1 MEVDNDQLR
10 AIIKADSPTTTWE
23 VAKKLNV
30 VHFMVVWHLMQIGK
44 CSISGCLMS
53 WPQIK
58 KIIVWNCHLLLFYA
72 TTMNHFLIWLW
83 CATKHGFYT
92 RTSDDQLSGCTEK
105 RLQSTSQS
113 QTCTKKGHGHCLVVC
128 CWSAPLQLSESWW
141 NHDIWEVCS
150 ANRWDAPKTAMPAT
164 GISQQKGPNY
174 SPRQHPTICHTTN
187 ASKVERIGL
196 RSFASSAT
204 FTWNL
209 LPTNYH
215 FFKHLNNFLQGKCFH
230 NHQQEAENAFQ
241 EFVKS

>member
-1 MEVDNDQLR
+1 MCNEKWILHSNWWQPTQWLDQ
-10 AIIKADSPTTTWE
+10 KETP
-23 VAKKLNV
+23 KHFPKLN
-30 VHFMVVWHLMQIGK
+30 LCQ
-44 CSISGCLMS
+44 
-53 WPQIK
+53 K
-58 KIIVWNCHLLLFYA
+58 K
-72 TTMNHFLIWLW
+72 
-83 CATKHGFYT
+83 
-92 RTSDDQLSGCTEK
+92 
-105 RLQSTSQS
+105 
-113 QTCTKKGHGHCLVVC
+113 KKSHGHCLVVC
-128 CWSAPLQLSESWW
+128 CPSDPLQLSESWW

-215 FFKHLNNFLQGKCFH
+215 LFKHLNNFLQGKCFH

-241 EFVKS
+241 EFIKS